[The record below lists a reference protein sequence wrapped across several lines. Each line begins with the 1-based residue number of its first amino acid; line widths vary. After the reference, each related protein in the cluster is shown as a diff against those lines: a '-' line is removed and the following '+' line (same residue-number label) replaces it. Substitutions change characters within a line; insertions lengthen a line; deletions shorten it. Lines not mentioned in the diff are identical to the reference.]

1 MGPGL
6 PRRGTA
12 SRVDGV
18 FANEPVSPAN
28 SLKNSPRSKAF
39 DFLST
44 RVVITNRHLT
54 REQTM
59 NVPTAAITSAQ
70 LRDLLESS
78 TPPRV
83 VDVRTPG
90 EFETAHITGSYNV
103 PLDLLDKHRPE
114 IAQHLDQDQD
124 VVLVCRS
131 GQRSAKAAELLREA
145 GLTSGSVL
153 ENGIT
158 DWEGRGFA
166 VDRGVQ
172 GWELERQVRLVA
184 GSVVLSSV
192 VGSVAVPRLKWLAAA
207 IVAGLTYGRHLEH
220 LRDGNGAV
228 ETPVQPW
235 CDARCQ
241 NDPVSTRRFA
251 PRGKSELVGAE
262 GRTVQPQQ
270 RSGLKTTRRRQL
282 ILPPALKS
290 SSKCIHLNAR

>member
-1 MGPGL
+1 
-6 PRRGTA
+6 
-12 SRVDGV
+12 
-18 FANEPVSPAN
+18 
-28 SLKNSPRSKAF
+28 
-39 DFLST
+39 
-44 RVVITNRHLT
+44 
-54 REQTM
+54 M

-90 EFETAHITGSYNV
+90 EFETAHITGSYNA

-172 GWELERQVRLVA
+172 RWELERQVRLVA

-207 IVAGLTYGRHLEH
+207 IVAGLTYAAISNTCAMATALSKLPYNR
-220 LRDGNGAV
+220 GATPDAKTILSQLGASPRV
-228 ETPVQPW
+228 EK
-235 CDARCQ
+235 A
-241 NDPVSTRRFA
+241 S
-251 PRGKSELVGAE
+251 
-262 GRTVQPQQ
+262 
-270 RSGLKTTRRRQL
+270 
-282 ILPPALKS
+282 
-290 SSKCIHLNAR
+290 